1 MAREADA
8 PSGGGGAGRRRQVP
22 RPRPGHADLAG
33 SLKYDRED
41 ARDILERASARETVA
56 RVACGAVCKLLLE
69 QFGIEIGS
77 HVVELG
83 GVKAGVGG
91 RPGASLP
98 LPSPSV
104 AGARVRPV
112 AI

>member
-1 MAREADA
+1 MAPEPD
-8 PSGGGGAGRRRQVP
+8 PPGAERRRQVT

-33 SLKYDRED
+33 ALKYDRRD

-56 RVACGAVCKLLLE
+56 RVACGAICKLLLE

-83 GVKAGVGG
+83 GVT
-91 RPGASLP
+91 
-98 LPSPSV
+98 
-104 AGARVRPV
+104 ARVGAQHAAPLNP
-112 AI
+112 AADA